1 MAGVTI
7 NVLDPEFYVDPW
19 QAYRWLRDE
28 APVYWDPVQK
38 LWVISRYDDI
48 LDAEKD
54 TGRYS
59 SSEGSRPLVD
69 QREDMSMINMDDPRH
84 QEQRRLVSR
93 RFTPRA
99 VRGHQDHVRG
109 IVTGILDAVA
119 PLGQC
124 EAVEAIASRLPA
136 IMISD
141 LLGYPRELWERV
153 RCWSEQTMVL
163 SGQTSPAGP
172 PHVLH
177 PGIPPVMRE
186 FAETTAELIQAR
198 RAEPRDDL
206 ISVWASAP
214 GWDVRHILEET
225 ILVLD
230 DGTALDKAALVGCG
244 VATGYGSAVRTAE
257 VRAGETVVV
266 MGIGGIGINAVQG
279 ARIAGARNI
288 IAIDPVQ
295 FKRDKAM
302 EFGATHTAA
311 TIMEAGMLVA
321 ELTRNQMA
329 DSFIITTDIAEAGY
343 IGPALDMVAKRGKVV
358 VTAVAHPD
366 GEQMSGSL
374 FMLTMMEKQIRGS
387 LYGSSNAQHDI
398 PRMLDLYNKG
408 QLKLDELIT
417 REYALED
424 INQGYEDMRNGLNI
438 RGLIRY

>member
-1 MAGVTI
+1 MASVTI

-38 LWVISRYDDI
+38 LWVISRYDDV
-48 LDAEKD
+48 LDVEKD

-59 SSEGSRPLVD
+59 SSGGSRPLVD
-69 QREDMSMINMDDPRH
+69 QREDMSMINMDDPGH

-99 VRGHQDHVRG
+99 MRGHESHVRD

-124 EAVEAIASRLPA
+124 EAIEAIASRLPA

-163 SGQTSPAGP
+163 SGQTSPEGP
-172 PHVLH
+172 PHVIH

-186 FAETTAELIQAR
+186 FAETTIELIQAR

-206 ISVWASAP
+206 ISVWARTP

-230 DGTALDKAALVGCG
+230 GGAETTRTVIGSMIRELALQPDQRRILIERPGYSPRPRSRSSSAGC
-244 VATGYGSAVRTAE
+244 
-257 VRAGETVVV
+257 
-266 MGIGGIGINAVQG
+266 
-279 ARIAGARNI
+279 
-288 IAIDPVQ
+288 
-295 FKRDKAM
+295 
-302 EFGATHTAA
+302 
-311 TIMEAGMLVA
+311 
-321 ELTRNQMA
+321 
-329 DSFIITTDIAEAGY
+329 
-343 IGPALDMVAKRGKVV
+343 
-358 VTAVAHPD
+358 
-366 GEQMSGSL
+366 
-374 FMLTMMEKQIRGS
+374 
-387 LYGSSNAQHDI
+387 
-398 PRMLDLYNKG
+398 PRS
-408 QLKLDELIT
+408 
-417 REYALED
+417 
-424 INQGYEDMRNGLNI
+424 
-438 RGLIRY
+438 